1 MSQTAR
7 PGREWRLPVCQAR
20 LQPVADAGLE
30 LMSREGKERDN
41 RRRLERKGEWEW
53 EDETVLM
60 SRIRYNYNEP
70 QLCCDG
76 FGLNYAFIR
85 ER

>member
-30 LMSREGKERDN
+30 LMSREGKERQWEAIGAE
-41 RRRLERKGEWEW
+41 RRVG
-53 EDETVLM
+53 M
-60 SRIRYNYNEP
+60 
-70 QLCCDG
+70 G
-76 FGLNYAFIR
+76 G
-85 ER
+85 